1 MIWRFIEGTE
11 NEADYQTKKHTCKA
25 PKGSW
30 SHKGSYGI
38 HETQDER
45 RGFIYSSTQYGN
57 EENREMSIKKGGH
70 TFEGLNKP
78 IKTPNHKSGK
88 AGAVVVKVAG
98 KEKLIRFGMQG
109 ASTKPPRKG
118 ESEADKAK
126 RRSFK
131 ARHAKNIAR
140 GKVSAAYW
148 ADKTRW

>member
-1 MIWRFIEGTE
+1 
-11 NEADYQTKKHTCKA
+11 
-25 PKGSW
+25 
-30 SHKGSYGI
+30 
-38 HETQDER
+38 
-45 RGFIYSSTQYGN
+45 
-57 EENREMSIKKGGH
+57 MSIKKGGH

-78 IKTPNHKSGK
+78 IKTPSHKSGK

>member
-1 MIWRFIEGTE
+1 
-11 NEADYQTKKHTCKA
+11 
-25 PKGSW
+25 
-30 SHKGSYGI
+30 
-38 HETQDER
+38 
-45 RGFIYSSTQYGN
+45 
-57 EENREMSIKKGGH
+57 MSIKKGGH

-78 IKTPNHKSGK
+78 IKTPSHKSGK

-140 GKVSAAYW
+140 GKVSAAYL

>member
-1 MIWRFIEGTE
+1 
-11 NEADYQTKKHTCKA
+11 
-25 PKGSW
+25 
-30 SHKGSYGI
+30 
-38 HETQDER
+38 
-45 RGFIYSSTQYGN
+45 
-57 EENREMSIKKGGH
+57 
-70 TFEGLNKP
+70 
-78 IKTPNHKSGK
+78 
-88 AGAVVVKVAG
+88 
-98 KEKLIRFGMQG
+98 MQG